1 MKCPEQIS
9 TDILHLILFVSNLT
23 FCISIFSAIIEM
35 NVSVG
40 SSLQG
45 IEETVVVQ
53 VSAWDLHWQ
62 TMKSALL
69 FAGLFLIHFMVAPAM
84 YQ

>member
-1 MKCPEQIS
+1 MKCPAQIS
-9 TDILHLILFVSNLT
+9 IDILHLILFVSNLT

-40 SSLQG
+40 SRLQG

-53 VSAWDLHWQ
+53 GSAWVLHCQ

-69 FAGLFLIHFMVAPAM
+69 FAGLILIHLLVAPAM

>member
-1 MKCPEQIS
+1 
-9 TDILHLILFVSNLT
+9 
-23 FCISIFSAIIEM
+23 M

-53 VSAWDLHWQ
+53 GSAWVLHCQ

-69 FAGLFLIHFMVAPAM
+69 FAGLYFIHLLVAPAM
-84 YQ
+84 YQWQNQERQYQKQLQN

>member
-1 MKCPEQIS
+1 MKSVCCFLS
-9 TDILHLILFVSNLT
+9 TSHLLLT
-23 FCISIFSAIIEM
+23 FNISIFSAIIEM

-53 VSAWDLHWQ
+53 GSAWVLDLPCQ

-69 FAGLFLIHFMVAPAM
+69 FAGIFLIHLLVAPVM